1 MKQSKNTKQ
10 GKNEVFME
18 DKMNGPYIP
27 PVVKQTKEFTTDFN
41 IFIETEEKHSEI
53 PQDHIDAMDED
64 LEFKPIKPV
73 DNKNNKN
80 NGKIEK
86 EILSKIKKK

>member
-1 MKQSKNTKQ
+1 
-10 GKNEVFME
+10 
-18 DKMNGPYIP
+18 
-27 PVVKQTKEFTTDFN
+27 
-41 IFIETEEKHSEI
+41 
-53 PQDHIDAMDED
+53 MDED

-80 NGKIEK
+80 GKIEK